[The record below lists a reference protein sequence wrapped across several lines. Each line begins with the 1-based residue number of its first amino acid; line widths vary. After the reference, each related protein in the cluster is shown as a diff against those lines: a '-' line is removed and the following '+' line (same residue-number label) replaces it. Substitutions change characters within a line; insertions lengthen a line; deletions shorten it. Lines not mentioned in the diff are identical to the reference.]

1 MNQEQNV
8 MQDSQATFPVNVDV
22 SAAMRRV
29 MDIMDNVAPEDR
41 QRLLQGLVSVYNLSP
56 LVSSADAGSGHKR
69 EGIPFSDEKI
79 VSPKEFLFQ
88 KRPQSD
94 VERVATLAYYL
105 THYRDT
111 PHFKTLDISKLNTE
125 AAQAKFSNTAYAVDN
140 ATKQGY
146 LVPAVKGNK
155 QINAPGELFVEA
167 LPDREAAK
175 QAMQTA
181 RPKKRSKRVLQSK
194 GKSLNNGV
202 EVDQEA

>member
-1 MNQEQNV
+1 MNPEQNV
-8 MQDSQATFPVNVDV
+8 IQDSRPTFPVNVDV
-22 SAAMRRV
+22 SVAMRRV

-56 LVSSADAGSGHKR
+56 LISSADSGPGHKR
-69 EGIPFSDEKI
+69 EGIPFSDEKV

-146 LVPAVKGNK
+146 LVPAIKGNK
-155 QINAPGELFVEA
+155 QLSAPGELFVEA

-181 RPKKRSKRVLQSK
+181 RPKKKSKRAPQSK
-194 GKSLNNGV
+194 EKSLNNGI

>member
-1 MNQEQNV
+1 MNPEQNV
-8 MQDSQATFPVNVDV
+8 FQESNATFPTHVDV
-22 SAAMRRV
+22 SVAMRRV

-41 QRLLQGLVSVYNLSP
+41 QRLLQGLVSVYNLPP
-56 LVSSADAGSGHKR
+56 LVSSANTSPGHKR

-146 LVPAVKGNK
+146 LVPAIKSNK
-155 QINAPGELFVEA
+155 QLSAPGELFVEA

-181 RPKKRSKRVLQSK
+181 RPKKRSKRFSQSK
-194 GKSLNNGV
+194 EKYPNNGI
-202 EVDQEA
+202 ELDQET

>member
-1 MNQEQNV
+1 MNPEQNV
-8 MQDSQATFPVNVDV
+8 AQDSRPTFPVNVDV
-22 SAAMRRV
+22 SVAMRRV

-56 LVSSADAGSGHKR
+56 LISSADAGAGHKR

-94 VERVATLAYYL
+94 VERVAALAYYL
-105 THYRDT
+105 THYKDT
-111 PHFKTLDISKLNTE
+111 PHFKTLDISRLNTE
-125 AAQAKFSNTAYAVDN
+125 AAQAKLSNAAYAVDN

-146 LVPAVKGNK
+146 LVPAIKGNK
-155 QINAPGELFVEA
+155 QISAAGELFVGA

-181 RPKKRSKRVLQSK
+181 RPKRKSKRGSQSK
-194 GKSLNNGV
+194 EKSLNNGD
-202 EVDQEA
+202 EVDQET

>member
-1 MNQEQNV
+1 MNPEQNV
-8 MQDSQATFPVNVDV
+8 IQDSRPTFPANVDV
-22 SAAMRRV
+22 SVAMRRV

-41 QRLLQGLVSVYNLSP
+41 QRLLQGLVSVYNLST
-56 LVSSADAGSGHKR
+56 LISSGDARFGHKR

-105 THYRDT
+105 THYKDT

-125 AAQAKFSNTAYAVDN
+125 AAQAKFSNAAYAVDN

-146 LVPAVKGNK
+146 LVPAIRGNK
-155 QINAPGELFVEA
+155 QLSAAGELFVAA

-175 QAMQTA
+175 EAMLTA
-181 RPKKRSKRVLQSK
+181 RPKRKSKRVSQSK
-194 GKSLNNGV
+194 EKSLNNGD